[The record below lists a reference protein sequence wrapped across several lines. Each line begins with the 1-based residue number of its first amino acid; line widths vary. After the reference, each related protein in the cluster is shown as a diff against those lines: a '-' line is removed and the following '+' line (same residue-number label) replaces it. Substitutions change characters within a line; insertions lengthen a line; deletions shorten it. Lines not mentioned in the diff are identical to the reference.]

1 MAKSPELEHM
11 SIGKAQTLGIKKV
24 NELLGLKNLTDQTTG
39 EEAKAINNTLTAPSG
54 IIKKYGLIQDI
65 IFKSKK
71 EDPTLKAKRILNE
84 NCKPKQTIEVEC
96 IGDIDYRVGFGVH
109 LVAPFLQGYEDCFM
123 YIKEVEHEWKSNN
136 LFISKLTLTPSR
148 VMDEM
153 EWTDLYDDED
163 EEGSSAS
170 SSALWEK
177 IYSVLKQQEG
187 KSYVW
192 GAHGPDTFDCSG
204 LVEYCYN
211 QYKAELGLTLGWTTY
226 EQCKQGTEVD
236 KNSKESWE
244 PGDLLFWIGNGSYP
258 APAHV
263 SVYIG
268 DNKMLHAPRTGD
280 VVKTVDVTRTDIYSV
295 KRVIPASKT
304 GYADINIEGVPDEYV
319 GNLTAVESNCNTF
332 ISNMSK
338 YGYKDT
344 IINKSNAYK
353 IDAYVTAA
361 IIAIESEGNP
371 YCGGSYYGL
380 MQVSGGSSDPANNI
394 EQGLKEYKQKMSAVG
409 IQSHVIFSAYNSGEG
424 TVLNSCKQNGY
435 NTSTVT
441 VKQLGDALY
450 SYVKSHNPTWDANEK
465 KYYAS
470 KVLKAYNI
478 LKTKNAL
485 K

>member
-1 MAKSPELEHM
+1 MAKSSELEHM
-11 SIGKAQTLGIKKV
+11 SIGKAQTLGTKKV
-24 NELLGLKNLTDQTTG
+24 NELLGLKNLTDETTG

-84 NCKPKQTIEVEC
+84 NCKPKEIIEVEC

-109 LVAPFLQGYEDCFM
+109 LVAPFLKGYEDCFM

-153 EWTDLYDDED
+153 EWTDLYEDED
-163 EEGSSAS
+163 EEGNSAS

-226 EQCKQGTEVD
+226 EQCKQGSEVNKD
-236 KNSKESWE
+236 NKDSWE
-244 PGDLLFWIGNGSYP
+244 PGDLLFWKASPPYP
-258 APAHV
+258 GHV
-263 SVYIG
+263 SIYLG
-268 DNKMLHAPRTGD
+268 NNKMIHAPKHND

-295 KRVIPASKT
+295 KRVIPESIALSSDL
-304 GYADINIEGVPDEYV
+304 GGSIPDDYV
-319 GNLTAVESNCNTF
+319 GHLGYVDSNCNTF
-332 ISNMSK
+332 ISNMGKYNFKNNIISISK
-338 YGYKDT
+338 DKGVDPY
-344 IINKSNAYK
+344 I
-353 IDAYVTAA
+353 TAA

-371 YCGGSYYGL
+371 YCGDTYHGL
-380 MQVSGGSSDPANNI
+380 MQVAGGLTDCKTNI
-394 EQGLKEYKQKMSAVG
+394 EQGLNVYNGKKAVVG
-409 IQSHVIFSAYNSGEG
+409 EKIHVLLSAYNSGEG
-424 TVLNSCKQNGY
+424 TVKNAAKDKKIDLSSC
-435 NTSTVT
+435 SI
-441 VKQLGDALY
+441 KQLGDALHD
-450 SYVKSHNPTWDANEK
+450 YVKSHNPTWDPNEK

-478 LKTKNAL
+478 LKNKNVL